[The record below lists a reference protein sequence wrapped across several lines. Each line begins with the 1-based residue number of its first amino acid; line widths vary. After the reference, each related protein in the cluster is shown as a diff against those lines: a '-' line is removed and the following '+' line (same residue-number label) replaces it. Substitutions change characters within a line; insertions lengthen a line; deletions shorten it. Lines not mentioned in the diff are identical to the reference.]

1 MRNTVFWAQPGHSS
15 TVLGKISIWL
25 GLVIVTASLIIPLP
39 AYAGRSF
46 EPFRS
51 WLPDFAPTDAQHF
64 SRLFPVAAHVKGRR
78 ARGLSEQR
86 SPFRALDE
94 LGHTMVEGSP
104 DSPAGDSEIPAGYTY
119 LGQFI
124 DHDATFDVATQLG
137 EKISSDAQLENGR
150 TPELDLDNV
159 YGGGPLRSPHLYNL
173 PYLRVGKRITG
184 GSFPRYDLYRTPD
197 IRRHGPQGGRSVALI
212 GDPRDDENFIISQL
226 HAAFVAFHNRTAD
239 ILVRRYYG
247 EGRTHFC
254 RGDKCEPQA
263 QAANLPDDIKM
274 KIFKTAREHVIH
286 YYHRI
291 IAEDYLPRIIG
302 EGRVADLMAH
312 GRDFFYPRGFRD
324 DAGQLLD
331 VAIPVEFAAAAFRFG
346 QSQVRESYQ
355 LNRKTHLSIFGSRK
369 NGHGLHSF
377 EPVKKR
383 YLVNWRYFF
392 DIAPEPPEHFN
403 YARRIAPRI
412 TPALFRMG
420 IAYVPGMGE
429 VTSLPARN
437 LMRGRGWRLPVAQDV
452 AEHVLPVLE
461 KRGVFSVPPRKGS
474 KHGKS
479 WEHYLLPPDQR
490 TTDFLRDD
498 GTPLWYYILQEA
510 YVFGTSTRLQSLPR
524 FADKNGDDV
533 FGAHGPVRMHP
544 VAFRRGGGL
553 SRGPRRRR
561 GGHRLGPVG
570 GTIVG
575 EVLTGLLEHYREKT
589 GKGLDYRPKVIG
601 STSLFGTY
609 EGDAP
614 PVKRYL
620 MRNLLLDAG
629 VARP

>member
-1 MRNTVFWAQPGHSS
+1 MAS
-15 TVLGKISIWL
+15 
-25 GLVIVTASLIIPLP
+25 ASLAIPQQ
-39 AYAGRSF
+39 AHAGGSF

-64 SRLFPVAAHVKGRR
+64 SRLFPVTAHVKGHVEP
-78 ARGLSEQR
+78 GLPEQR

-94 LGHTMVEGSP
+94 LGHTMVENASN
-104 DSPAGDSEIPAGYTY
+104 SPAGDSEFPAGYTF

-124 DHDATFDVATQLG
+124 DHDATFDVATRLG
-137 EKISSDAQLENGR
+137 EKISSDSQLENGR

-159 YGGGPLRSPHLYNL
+159 YGNGPLRSPHLYNL
-173 PYLRVGKRITG
+173 PYLRVGKRIAG
-184 GSFPRYDLYRTPD
+184 GPFPRYDLYRTPD
-197 IRRHGPQGGRSVALI
+197 IRRHGPHGGRSVALI
-212 GDPRDDENFIISQL
+212 GDPRDDENLVISQL

-247 EGRTHFC
+247 DGRTHYC
-254 RGDKCEPQA
+254 RGDNCGPQA
-263 QAANLPDDIKM
+263 QAASLPNDVKM
-274 KIFKTAREHVIH
+274 QIFETAREHVIH

-291 IAEDYLPRIIG
+291 IVEDYLPRVIG
-302 EGRVADLMAH
+302 EGRVADLMKN

-331 VAIPVEFAAAAFRFG
+331 ATIPVEFAAAAFRFG

-355 LNRKTHLSIFGSRK
+355 FNDDTHLCIFGSRK

-377 EPVKKR
+377 EPITPR
-383 YLVNWRYFF
+383 YLIDWRYFF
-392 DIAPEPPEHFN
+392 DIASEPPKRFN

-437 LMRGRGWRLPVAQDV
+437 LMRGRGWRLPVGQDV
-452 AEHVLPVLE
+452 AERVLPVLE
-461 KRGVFSVPPRKGS
+461 KRGVFSARRRESS
-474 KHGKS
+474 KHGGV
-479 WEHYLLPPDQR
+479 WEDYLLQPDQR
-490 TTDFLRDD
+490 TVEFLHED

-510 YVFGTSTRLQSLPR
+510 YVFGTPTRLQSLPR
-524 FADKNGDDV
+524 SSDENGEA
-533 FGAHGPVRMHP
+533 FNAHGSVRVHP
-544 VAFRRGGGL
+544 VAFKGEGWR
-553 SRGPRRRR
+553 SAGPRRKR

-589 GKGLDYRPKVIG
+589 GKGLDYHPNAIG
-601 STSLFGTY
+601 STSLFGPY
-609 EGDAP
+609 EGDTP
-614 PVKRYL
+614 PRPRYL
-620 MRNLLLDAG
+620 MRNLLMDAG
-629 VARP
+629 VTRP